1 MKKERLNFNERM
13 KFSNI
18 FWVLCILLFASGV
31 PVTAIG
37 LSMSKLSFVV
47 SGAGIVIIGF
57 VSFYISLK
65 LEDEA
70 RHGDRDHQ
78 IPLIQLSF
86 LRLFFLL
93 ELSLLLYLLEHGRVG
108 MLNIA

>member
-1 MKKERLNFNERM
+1 MGGEKTQLKGDDKMKKERLNFNERM

-70 RHGDRDHQ
+70 RHGDRDH
-78 IPLIQLSF
+78 P
-86 LRLFFLL
+86 LFF
-93 ELSLLLYLLEHGRVG
+93 EKW
-108 MLNIA
+108 MAKK